1 MGHKIAV
8 RVVLHSFGERR
19 ILSNITF
26 ECNTGEIIG
35 LFGRNG
41 TGKTTLFKILFG
53 VLKPDQAEIYFD
65 GRMIRHGEKL
75 SNFIGYHTQEIMLPR
90 YTKTRDVISMY
101 LPLAKQNNVF
111 YSTGVPDM
119 TNKRICDLSLGQQ
132 RYLQLLLLLNLDHPF
147 LILDEPFS
155 MVEPFYKGLIKGK
168 ILEYRDKKGF
178 IITDHYYRDVLD
190 ICDKT
195 HLLRDG
201 ILIPIEKN
209 TDLVDLGYLSA
220 QAMLD

>member
-1 MGHKIAV
+1 MDHKILV

-26 ECNTGEIIG
+26 ECSTGEIIG

-53 VLKPDQAEIYFD
+53 TLKPDHAEIYFD
-65 GRMIRHGEKL
+65 NRLIKYGEGL
-75 SNFIGYHTQEIMLPR
+75 NNFTGYHTQEIMLPK
-90 YTKTRDVISMY
+90 YTKSRDVISMY
-101 LPLAKQNNVF
+101 LPLAKQDKVF
-111 YSTGVPDM
+111 YATGVHDM
-119 TNKRICDLSLGQQ
+119 ANKRICDLSLGQQ

-155 MVEPFYKGLIKGK
+155 MVEPRYKSLIQEKL
-168 ILEYRDKKGF
+168 IEYRSHKGF
-178 IITDHYYRDVLD
+178 LITDHYYRDVLE

-195 HLLRDG
+195 HLLKDG

-209 TDLVDLGYLSA
+209 TDLVHHGYLSS
-220 QAMLD
+220 QSIL